1 MVIAGC
7 VLAVTLYSQTSIN
20 TLYQDFSREN
30 NVTKVNLGG
39 LVMAFARPFVENKM
53 SSKISSISVLSLD
66 ECSPEVK
73 ARFNRSALNFRD
85 KDYELFVS
93 SNDEDEKVRIF
104 LKFHKD
110 AIREMVVMTMGES
123 PALVRLKGK
132 ISPADIES
140 LSNEQ
145 R

>member
-1 MVIAGC
+1 MVTVGA

-20 TLYQDFSREN
+20 RLYQDFSRET

-39 LVMAFARPFVENKM
+39 LVMAFARPFMGNKM
-53 SSKISSISVLSLD
+53 GSKISSISVLSLD

-73 ARFNRSALNFRD
+73 ARFNKSALNFRD
-85 KDYELFVS
+85 KDYELFVN
-93 SNDEDEKVRIF
+93 SNEEDEKVRIF
-104 LKFHKD
+104 LKYHKD
-110 AIREMVVMTMGES
+110 AIREMVVMTMGDS
-123 PALVRLKGK
+123 PTLVRLKGK
-132 ISPADIES
+132 ISPADIEN